1 MGVYSKLY
9 VNKRKKMPKRYI
21 FIILT
26 IFIIINTFIYI
37 FDKNV
42 LPAVLQLAEIKMKN
56 EATDILY
63 TTCLDVYS
71 KEFDYKK
78 MINIEKDSN
87 GKITLVQAD
96 TAELNRLSA
105 EMVNSCNKKLDEL
118 QDLGVSVPLGFM
130 SNNSVIHQLGPDVK
144 VKMTQV
150 GNITTKY
157 DSVFESAGIN
167 QTRHKI
173 YLNVKVNLRVVVPLR
188 SKDIEIESQIPISET
203 IIVGETPQTAIDL
216 GGIKN

>member
-1 MGVYSKLY
+1 MGVYNKIR
-9 VNKRKKMPKRYI
+9 VNKRKKIPKKFL

-42 LPAVLQLAEIKMKN
+42 LPAVMQLAEIKMKN

-71 KEFDYKK
+71 EKFDYKK
-78 MINIEKDSN
+78 MINIEKDDKGS
-87 GKITLVQAD
+87 ITLVQAD
-96 TAELNRLSA
+96 TAELNKLSSQ
-105 EMVNSCNKKLDEL
+105 MVTDCNKKINEL
-118 QDLGVSVPLGFM
+118 SELGVSVPIGFM
-130 SNNSVIHQLGPDVK
+130 TNNSVIYRLGPSVK
-144 VKMTQV
+144 IKMSQV

-157 DSVFESAGIN
+157 ESVFESAGIN

-173 YLNVKVNLRVVVPLR
+173 YLNVKATIRVVVPLR
-188 SKDIEIESQIPISET
+188 SKDIEIECQVPISET
-203 IIVGETPQTAIDL
+203 IIVGETPQTAINL
-216 GGIKN
+216 GEAKQ